1 MSFGIRMHINH
12 SLNFKGYK
20 MENKISKNQASGSK
34 RTALWIL
41 SAVSG
46 TLLIVFA
53 VVFIVRE
60 NRFKEQRTEAQM
72 VHENLN
78 GIIVHRDSVINDLVL
93 TFNAIEKDMNIVREQ
108 ENLLALSVDDPE
120 FTSDVR
126 ERIVSEIQK
135 MNTML
140 EENRAKVKTLNK
152 RLKASGLKIAA
163 LEDKMVLLQASI
175 TQRDSSINVL
185 KTDLMNRDFQ
195 LAELNTVIDSLDME
209 VVEREETIQVKDA
222 LISQNQA
229 ELDKAY
235 LASGNYKDL
244 EEKGIVAK
252 EGGFMGLGKSKVVP
266 ANLSDSEFDQISIS
280 QMDRIDIHAKKAE
293 FISNHPEDSYQMVS
307 NDSIVEYIQITQPQK
322 FWKKTRYAV
331 VETR

>member
-1 MSFGIRMHINH
+1 
-12 SLNFKGYK
+12 
-20 MENKISKNQASGSK
+20 MENEINKNQATGSK
-34 RTALWIL
+34 RTGLWIL

-46 TLLIVFA
+46 TLLIVLA

-60 NRFKEQRTEAQM
+60 NKFKEQRTEAQL

-78 GIIVHRDSVINDLVL
+78 GIIEHRDSVINDLVM
-93 TFNAIEKDMNIVREQ
+93 TFNEIEKDMNIVREQ

-126 ERIVSEIQK
+126 ERIVNEIQQ

-152 RLKASGLKIAA
+152 QLKASGLKMAA
-163 LEDKMVLLQASI
+163 LEDKMVVLQASLA
-175 TQRDSSINVL
+175 QRDSSINVL
-185 KTDLMNRDFQ
+185 KTELVSRDFQ

-235 LASGNYKDL
+235 LASGNYKEL

-252 EGGFMGLGKSKVVP
+252 EGGFLGLGKSKVVP
-266 ANLSDSEFDQISIS
+266 ANLADSDFDQISIS
-280 QMDRIDIHAKKAE
+280 HTDRIAINAKRME
-293 FISNHPEDSYQMVS
+293 LISNHPEDSYQVIS
-307 NDSIVEYIQITQPQK
+307 NDSIVEYIQIIQPQM